1 MARKLSLLV
10 TAGLALAGPVTSAQ
24 TAPASETPPAP
35 TPDADAPLAEREELT
50 GNWGGLRD
58 DLAAAGLTVA
68 AENVLEASTV
78 FAGGVDEDAS
88 LRNLFTLGLELDT
101 APGLGVEGGT
111 FFVQYLSVTAERGGS
126 GDAGDLQG
134 FSNLENDRSLDVI
147 YELWYEQKLFD
158 ERLRIKVGKIDA
170 NSEFAAVAPI
180 QAFSAA
186 GELTHSSAGFVPT
199 ILGFPSYPDPATSV
213 NVFVTP
219 VRGDAGELTFGYG
232 FYDGAAGVD
241 GVPTGSRGP
250 STFFSNDRSD
260 DYFHIAELQWSWP
273 TLAGLPDGGLSVG
286 GWYHGGAFPTF
297 SGGTDT
303 GTAGAYAT
311 IQQRLTAP
319 ADPDA
324 EDGLYVFAQLGVADE
339 DVTEVARLYAA
350 GLVQVGLG
358 TARPADLLGLYASL
372 AELSDTPGT
381 TFDGDELAIE
391 AFYRAQLTP
400 AVYLQPGLQLIV
412 NPGGDAILDDALVGQ
427 LRLGVTF

>member
-1 MARKLSLLV
+1 MARKQTPRV
-10 TAGLALAGPVTSAQ
+10 AAAVLALVGGVAQ
-24 TAPASETPPAP
+24 AQPDLVSEPAP
-35 TPDADAPLAEREELT
+35 RSATDAAIDARGELA
-50 GNWGGLRD
+50 GNWGGVRD
-58 DLAAAGLTVA
+58 ELAAAGLTVA
-68 AENVLEASTV
+68 AENVLEASAV

-101 APGLGVEGGT
+101 APGLGFEGGT
-111 FFVQYLSVTAERGGS
+111 FFIQYLSVMAERGGS

-158 ERLRIKVGKIDA
+158 ERLRIKVGKVDA
-170 NSEFAAVAPI
+170 NSEFAAVAPL

-219 VRGDAGELTFGYG
+219 VRGDAGELTLGYG
-232 FYDGAAGVD
+232 FYDGAAAVD

-250 STFFSNDRSD
+250 STFFSDDRSD
-260 DYFHIAELQWSWP
+260 DFFHIAELQWSWP

-286 GWYHGGAFPTF
+286 GWYHAGAFPTF
-297 SGGTDT
+297 AGGTDT

-311 IQQRLTAP
+311 VQQRLTAP
-319 ADPDA
+319 SGNDA

-339 DVTEVARLYAA
+339 DVAEVARLYAA

-358 TARPADLLGLYASL
+358 SVRPADRLGLYASL
-372 AELSDTPGT
+372 AELSEATGAG
-381 TFDGDELAIE
+381 FDGDELAIE

-412 NPGGDAILDDALVGQ
+412 NPGGDPALDDALVGQ
-427 LRLGVTF
+427 LRLGITF